1 MHTEEAGT
9 NTEGK
14 MIVDTKQFA
23 GAVAHA
29 MVAVAAR
36 PPLPILAGIKLEA
49 TGGLLTVSGFDYDTQ
64 ATATVPCDGDLPL
77 TLVNGTLLKQ
87 VTGQAKGNTIT
98 AELVETRLNIEAGRA
113 KVTLPT
119 MPANEYPQPMVTPE
133 HGFTIDGTGWDI
145 LARSVAHAASK
156 EDTLP
161 VLSAVNFT
169 VADGQITAE
178 ATDRYRLAQNTVAVE
193 GDYEGSF
200 MMNAGTVL
208 DVQRHLNTG
217 ATWQVAVNDSLAAIT
232 DNSAQIIRSLI
243 DGDYPKISKLFPE
256 DTEQKAIVNRAELA
270 EAISRATTLL
280 APNETVKLTF
290 KDDTVTLEAGTADHG
305 AMNEQL
311 DCRGY
316 TGLGEAVQYN
326 PLYLSEAL
334 KAVSTDE
341 AQIGWNDAVRPTA
354 INGITDTGL
363 DHEHKQLVMPIRF

>member
-1 MHTEEAGT
+1 
-9 NTEGK
+9 
-14 MIVDTKQFA
+14 MIVDRQQFA
-23 GAVAHA
+23 DAVAHA

-36 PPLPILAGIKLEA
+36 PPLPILAGIKLQA
-49 TGGLLTVSGFDYDTQ
+49 ADGLLTVSGFDYDTQ

-87 VTGQAKGNTIT
+87 ITGQAKGNTIVT
-98 AELVETRLNIEAGRA
+98 ELLETRLQITAGRA
-113 KVTLPT
+113 KVVLPT
-119 MPANEYPQPMVTPE
+119 MPTNEYPQPMITPE

-156 EDTLP
+156 EDSLP

-178 ATDRYRLAQNTVAVE
+178 ATDRYRLAQNTVAIE

-200 MMNAGTVL
+200 MLNAGTVL

-217 ATWQVAVNDSLAAIT
+217 ATWQVAVSDSLAAIT
-232 DNSAQIIRSLI
+232 DDSAQIIRSLI
-243 DGDYPKISKLFPE
+243 DGDYPKISKLFPD

-290 KDDTVTLEAGTADHG
+290 KEDTVTLEAGTADHG
-305 AMNEQL
+305 AINEQL
-311 DCRGY
+311 DCTGY
-316 TGLGEAVQYN
+316 TGPGDSLLFN
-326 PLYLSEAL
+326 PVYLSDAL
-334 KAVSTDE
+334 KSVHANE
-341 AQIGWNDAVRPTA
+341 AQIGWNDRARPAA
-354 INGITDTGL
+354 INGVNEDGL
-363 DHEHKQLVMPIRF
+363 DHMHKQLVMPVRF